1 MEGRFALFQRP
12 CHSCRNVVDGIS
24 YFGKLGAYFLRVV
37 GAEKIGGILK
47 AVIAHI
53 NAELFTEDI
62 RNAMRL
68 EAGIFRGVFFA
79 CLCKLGLCQS
89 L

>member
-1 MEGRFALFQRP
+1 MAGRFALFQRP
-12 CHSCRNVVDGIS
+12 CHSCGNVVGGIS
-24 YFGKLGAYFLRVV
+24 DFGKLGADFLRVV
-37 GAEKIGGILK
+37 GAEKIGRILK
-47 AVIAHI
+47 TVIAHI
-53 NAELFTEDI
+53 SAELFAEDI

-79 CLCKLGLCQS
+79 CLCKLGLCQR